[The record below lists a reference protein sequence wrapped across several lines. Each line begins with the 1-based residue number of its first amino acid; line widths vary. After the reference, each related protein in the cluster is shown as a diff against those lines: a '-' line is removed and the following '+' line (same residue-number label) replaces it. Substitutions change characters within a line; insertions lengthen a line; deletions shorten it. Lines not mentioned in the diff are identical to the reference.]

1 MTGLICEHD
10 IKDLRSLIKDLS
22 IQNSSL
28 TSLSSIFIP
37 SSSIF
42 NVTSGLV
49 SMHCVIGV
57 LLVPP
62 SGMNCK
68 QK

>member
-10 IKDLRSLIKDLS
+10 IKDIRSLIKDLS
-22 IQNSSL
+22 IQNSFL
-28 TSLSSIFIP
+28 TSLSSTFIL
-37 SSSIF
+37 SSSIL

-49 SMHCVIGV
+49 SMHWVIGV
-57 LLVPP
+57 LVVPP
-62 SGMNCK
+62 SGMNYK